1 MDQIKKALLD
11 HLQEMFA
18 ASDEL
23 EKPPSSEQGEVCREA
38 LKVLSGIE
46 MREDEAEDLWKQV
59 WTRRGE
65 MSQKLGREVA
75 LEVALLDLLLQ
86 EQFLRF
92 PRVMEAAHFEKISQA
107 AMVDGHTGLY
117 NATFIRRALALEVD
131 RMQRKL
137 EAGEGGELSVA
148 FFDLDDFKPFND
160 TYGHLAGDLA
170 LMQFA
175 SILKTSCR
183 KTDIAGRYGGEEFL
197 LVLPDTA
204 KRNAIRVAERV
215 RSLMER
221 AEIVVDMGEI
231 MAKVTVSAGV
241 ATYPE
246 DGDTSEDLIDAADR
260 ALYRAKQKGKNR
272 VEGA

>member
-1 MDQIKKALLD
+1 MDQIRKALLD

-23 EKPPSSEQGEVCREA
+23 EKPPSSKGEVCREA

-170 LMQFA
+170 LMPV
-175 SILKTSCR
+175 SYTHLT
-183 KTDIAGRYGGEEFL
+183 
-197 LVLPDTA
+197 LPTKA
-204 KRNAIRVAERV
+204 
-215 RSLMER
+215 
-221 AEIVVDMGEI
+221 
-231 MAKVTVSAGV
+231 
-241 ATYPE
+241 
-246 DGDTSEDLIDAADR
+246 
-260 ALYRAKQKGKNR
+260 
-272 VEGA
+272 

>member
-1 MDQIKKALLD
+1 MDQIRKALLE
-11 HLQEMFA
+11 HLQEMLA
-18 ASDEL
+18 VSDGSRSL
-23 EKPPSSEQGEVCREA
+23 SSEEEICREA
-38 LKVLSGIE
+38 LKFLSGIE
-46 MREDEAEDLWKQV
+46 MREDEAKELWKRV
-59 WTRRGE
+59 WSRRQE
-65 MSQKLGREVA
+65 MSEKLGREVS
-75 LEVALLDLLLQ
+75 LEVALLDILLQ

-92 PRVMEAAHFEKISQA
+92 PRVMEATHLEKLSQA
-107 AMVDGHTGLY
+107 AMVDGLTGLY
-117 NATFIRRALALEVD
+117 NAAFIRRALALEVS
-131 RMQRKL
+131 RVHRKF
-137 EAGEGGELSVA
+137 EAGERGELSVA
-148 FFDLDDFKPFND
+148 FFDMDDFKPFND

-197 LVLPDTA
+197 LILPDTA
-204 KRNAIRVAERV
+204 KGNALRAAERV

-241 ATYPE
+241 AAYPE
-246 DGDTSEDLIDAADR
+246 DGETPEDLIDAADR
-260 ALYRAKQKGKNR
+260 ALYRAKLKGKNR